1 MRRFMHFVILAVV
14 TVALGCAHTGATS
27 TDSKTTKDDTV
38 AAKGD
43 ASSKDSK
50 EKDRQRI
57 LAMKD
62 YTLADLYKYKPE
74 TKEIIE
80 KAEGYAVF
88 DTSGVFVVLYV
99 GIAGRG
105 VLIDKSNGEATYM
118 TMARAG
124 TGLGVGYEKSRYIIA
139 FKSKSL
145 LDTFKTVGGDV
156 GASGHVVAKGF
167 GKGAGTGVQKSFDP
181 MVSVYQITDAGLAA
195 EASWGA
201 TIFAPDPTLNPKK
214 PSPEPAAA
222 SSSSKGQSLKSDASV
237 AKEEP

>member
-1 MRRFMHFVILAVV
+1 V
-14 TVALGCAHTGATS
+14 TAALGCAHAGATS
-27 TDSKTTKDDTV
+27 TDSKTTNDDTV
-38 AAKGD
+38 AAQGD

-50 EKDRQRI
+50 EQDRQRI

-62 YTLADLYKYKPE
+62 HTLADLYKYKPE
-74 TKEIIE
+74 AKEIIE

-124 TGLGVGYEKSRYIIA
+124 TGLGVGYEKSRYIIV

-145 LDTFKTVGGDV
+145 LDTSEKAIT
-156 GASGHVVAKGF
+156 
-167 GKGAGTGVQKSFDP
+167 GTCRCLELGEGS
-181 MVSVYQITDAGLAA
+181 AAA
-195 EASWGA
+195 EIRRICGQGRTLTRPRW
-201 TIFAPDPTLNPKK
+201 TIRKQKGNHPVWLNPLIFMKNIL
-214 PSPEPAAA
+214 
-222 SSSSKGQSLKSDASV
+222 GCNG
-237 AKEEP
+237 